1 MHLTS
6 DQSTDD
12 AYQRTAFVTGGSRG
26 IGFGIARAL
35 AADGWRLAINGMR
48 PEADVREALD
58 ALRQTSPQSIYCRG
72 DISQAADRAACL
84 DQIRSEFGR
93 LDLLVNNA
101 GIAPPRA
108 GRHSRSDRGVVRQ
121 GLRRQPQGPVLPHA
135 GRRPVDGRRSG
146 RPTPTFDGCIVN
158 ISSVSAEVASINR
171 GDYCMARAG
180 TSMATK
186 LWAVRLAEFG
196 IRVYE
201 IRPGIIATDMTAGVK
216 EKYDKLIAD
225 GLTLE
230 PRWGQPEDIGRAVA
244 ALARGDFP
252 YATGQ
257 VVNIDGGMM
266 IGRL

>member
-1 MHLTS
+1 MAAS
-6 DQSTDD
+6 N
-12 AYQRTAFVTGGSRG
+12 AKVAFITGGTRG
-26 IGFGIARAL
+26 IGLGIARAL
-35 AADGWRLAINGMR
+35 GADGWRLALNGMR
-48 PEADVREALD
+48 PEADVRETVHE
-58 ALRQTSPQSIYCRG
+58 LRQRARTIYVRG
-72 DISQAADRAACL
+72 DVSVAADRATCL
-84 DQIRSEFGR
+84 DDIREQFGR

-101 GIAPPRA
+101 GIAPP
-108 GRHSRSDRGVVRQ
+108 SRDDILEATEASFDKVFDVNLKGPYFLTQAAARWMVDQRKSD
-121 GLRRQPQGPVLPHA
+121 PA
-135 GRRPVDGRRSG
+135 
-146 RPTPTFDGCIVN
+146 FDGCIIN
-158 ISSVSAEVASINR
+158 ISSISAEVASVNR

-201 IRPGIIATDMTAGVK
+201 IRPGIVATDMTAGVK
-216 EKYDKLIAD
+216 EKYDKLIAE

-230 PRWGQPEDIGRAVA
+230 PRWGAPEDVGRAAA

-257 VVNIDGGMM
+257 VVTLAGGMT

>member
-1 MHLTS
+1 MAS
-6 DQSTDD
+6 PAQK
-12 AYQRTAFVTGGSRG
+12 TALVTGGSRG

-48 PEADVREALD
+48 PEDDVREALHQ
-58 ALRQTSPQSIYCRG
+58 LRQSVPTIYCRG
-72 DISQAADRAACL
+72 DVSTADGRAACL
-84 DQIRSEFGR
+84 DRVEAEFGA
-93 LDLLVNNA
+93 LHLLVNNA
-101 GIAPPRA
+101 GIAPP
-108 GRHSRSDRGVVRQ
+108 VRDDILNATEESFDKVFDVNLKGPYFLTQ
-121 GLRRQPQGPVLPHA
+121 MAARWMLAQREADPQ
-135 GRRPVDGRRSG
+135 
-146 RPTPTFDGCIVN
+146 FDGCIIN
-158 ISSVSAEVASINR
+158 ISSVSADVASVNR

-216 EKYDKLIAD
+216 EKYDKLIAG

-230 PRWGQPEDIGRAVA
+230 PRWGTPEDVGSAAA
-244 ALARGDFP
+244 ALARNDFP

-257 VVNIDGGMM
+257 VVTLAGGMT

>member
-1 MHLTS
+1 MASPTNK
-6 DQSTDD
+6 
-12 AYQRTAFVTGGSRG
+12 TALVTGGSRG

-35 AADGWRLAINGMR
+35 AADGWQLAINGMR
-48 PEADVREALD
+48 PESDVREALH
-58 ALRQTSPQSIYCRG
+58 ALRQTARTIYYPG
-72 DISQAADRAACL
+72 DISQAAERAACL
-84 DQIRSEFGR
+84 DAVRREFGR

-101 GIAPPRA
+101 GIAPPVRDDILNAGEESFDKVFNVNLKGPYFLTQAA
-108 GRHSRSDRGVVRQ
+108 GRWMVEQRAID
-121 GLRRQPQGPVLPHA
+121 A
-135 GRRPVDGRRSG
+135 A
-146 RPTPTFDGCIVN
+146 FDGCIIN
-158 ISSVSAEVASINR
+158 ISSISAEVASINR

-196 IRVYE
+196 VRVYE

-216 EKYDKLIAD
+216 EKYDKLIGD

-230 PRWGQPEDIGRAVA
+230 RRWGQPEDVGRAVA

>member
-1 MHLTS
+1 MTRLNS
-6 DQSTDD
+6 NK
-12 AYQRTAFVTGGSRG
+12 TAFVTGGSRG
-26 IGFGIARAL
+26 IGFGIAQAL
-35 AADGWRLAINGMR
+35 AGDGWRLAINGVR
-48 PEADVREALD
+48 AEADVREALD
-58 ALRQTSPQSIYCRG
+58 RLRAVAPEVIYVQG
-72 DISQAADRAACL
+72 DISSAADRVACVEQL
-84 DQIRSEFGR
+84 RATFGR
-93 LDLLVNNA
+93 LHLLVNNA
-101 GIAPPRA
+101 GIAPRVRA
-108 GRHSRSDRGVVRQ
+108 DILEATEESFDEIFRVNLKGPYFLTQAVGQWMADE
-121 GLRRQPQGPVLPHA
+121 RRA
-135 GRRPVDGRRSG
+135 DAE
-146 RPTPTFDGCIVN
+146 FDGCVVN
-158 ISSVSAEVASINR
+158 ISSISAEIASINR

-201 IRPGIIATDMTAGVK
+201 IRPGVIATDMTAGVK
-216 EKYDKLIAD
+216 EKYDRMIAE

-230 PRWGQPEDIGRAVA
+230 PRWGRPEDIGRAVA

>member
-1 MHLTS
+1 MTHQHS
-6 DQSTDD
+6 NK
-12 AYQRTAFVTGGSRG
+12 TAFVTGGSRG
-26 IGFGIARAL
+26 IGLGIAQAL
-35 AADGWRLAINGMR
+35 AADGWRLAINGVR
-48 PEADVREALD
+48 AEDDVRETLD
-58 ALRQTSPQSIYCRG
+58 ALRAVSPEVIYVRG
-72 DISQAADRAACL
+72 DVSSAADRAACI
-84 DQIRSEFGR
+84 DQLRTKFGR
-93 LDLLVNNA
+93 LNLLVNNA
-101 GIAPPRA
+101 GIAPRVRA
-108 GRHSRSDRGVVRQ
+108 DILDATEESFDEIFRVNLKGPYFLTQAVARWMADE
-121 GLRRQPQGPVLPHA
+121 RRA
-135 GRRPVDGRRSG
+135 DAA
-146 RPTPTFDGCIVN
+146 FDGCIVN
-158 ISSVSAEVASINR
+158 ISSISAEIASINR

-201 IRPGIIATDMTAGVK
+201 IRPGVIATDMTAGVK
-216 EKYDKLIAD
+216 EKYDRLIAD

-230 PRWGQPEDIGRAVA
+230 PRWGRPEDIGRAVA

>member
-1 MHLTS
+1 MNTN
-6 DQSTDD
+6 STK
-12 AYQRTAFVTGGSRG
+12 AAFVTGGSRG
-26 IGFGIARAL
+26 IGFGIAQSL

-48 PEADVREALD
+48 PETDVQEPLAQVRKSAPEV
-58 ALRQTSPQSIYCRG
+58 IYARG
-72 DISQAADRAACL
+72 DISKADDRAACL
-84 DQIRSEFGR
+84 EQIRSAFGQ
-93 LDLLVNNA
+93 LNLLVNNA
-101 GIAPPRA
+101 GIAPRVRA
-108 GRHSRSDRGVVRQ
+108 DILEATEQSFDEIFDVNLKGPYFLTQAVAKWLVEQRQ
-121 GLRRQPQGPVLPHA
+121 A
-135 GRRPVDGRRSG
+135 DAA
-146 RPTPTFDGCIVN
+146 FDGCVVN
-158 ISSVSAEVASINR
+158 ISSISAEIASINR

-201 IRPGIIATDMTAGVK
+201 IRPGVIATDMTAGVK
-216 EKYDKLIAD
+216 EKYDRMIAD

-230 PRWGQPEDIGRAVA
+230 PRWGRPEDIGRAVA
-244 ALARGDFP
+244 ALARGEFP

>member
-1 MHLTS
+1 MPTHNS
-6 DQSTDD
+6 NK
-12 AYQRTAFVTGGSRG
+12 TAFITGGSRG
-26 IGFGIARAL
+26 IGFGIAQSL

-48 PEADVREALD
+48 AESDVSETLDTLRTKSPEV
-58 ALRQTSPQSIYCRG
+58 IYVRG

-84 DQIRSEFGR
+84 EQIRSQFGR

-101 GIAPPRA
+101 GIAPRVRA
-108 GRHSRSDRGVVRQ
+108 DILEATEASFDEIFDVNLKGPYFLTQAVAKWMVEQRQ
-121 GLRRQPQGPVLPHA
+121 A
-135 GRRPVDGRRSG
+135 DAM
-146 RPTPTFDGCIVN
+146 FDGCVVN
-158 ISSVSAEVASINR
+158 ISSISAEIASINR

-201 IRPGIIATDMTAGVK
+201 IRPGVIATDMTSGVK
-216 EKYDKLIAD
+216 EKYDRMIAD

-230 PRWGQPEDIGRAVA
+230 PRWGKPEDIGRAVA
-244 ALARGDFP
+244 ALARGEFP

>member
-1 MHLTS
+1 MPH
-6 DQSTDD
+6 
-12 AYQRTAFVTGGSRG
+12 AKHKTAFVTGGSRG

-48 PEADVREALD
+48 AESDVGEPLA
-58 ALRQTSPQSIYCRG
+58 ALRKLTPTMYCQG
-72 DISQAADRAACL
+72 DVSKADDRAACL
-84 DQIRSEFGR
+84 AKIRTEFGP
-93 LDLLVNNA
+93 LNLLVNNA
-101 GIAPPRA
+101 GIAPPSRDDILQATEASFDKVFDVNLKGPYFLTQAAARQMVEDRA
-108 GRHSRSDRGVVRQ
+108 ADSS
-121 GLRRQPQGPVLPHA
+121 
-135 GRRPVDGRRSG
+135 
-146 RPTPTFDGCIVN
+146 FDGCIIN
-158 ISSVSAEVASINR
+158 ISSVSADVASVNR

-216 EKYDKLIAD
+216 EKYDKLIAG

-230 PRWGQPEDIGRAVA
+230 PRWGTPEDIGSAAA
-244 ALARGDFP
+244 ALARNDIP

-257 VVNIDGGMM
+257 VVTLAGGMT
-266 IGRL
+266 IGKL